1 MNALN
6 QPANTL
12 GPGDPPA
19 PAPSR
24 RTVALAAGLL
34 VLAALAAYWNTF
46 SAPFVFDDV
55 PGIIDNPSIRHLW
68 PLSTV
73 LQPLAIFGSAAG
85 RPVVNLSL
93 AINYAIGGTD
103 VRGYHALNLVFH
115 VLAALTLFGIVRRT
129 LRLSSGQALTGFVG
143 AHLAIDGRIGM
154 SAVARASCPW
164 IWVRPLDMGKM
175 PMPHAPSSIGRCA
188 QPASLPSDATLLAFA
203 VALLWMLHPL
213 QTESVTCVIQRTE
226 LLGGLFY
233 LLTLYSFIGAT
244 DAGASRYWQVACVGS
259 CLLGMAS
266 KEIMVST
273 PLMVWLYDRTF
284 VAGSFRAAWRQRSRL
299 YLALGSTWLPL
310 AYLVLGSGGRNGT
323 AGLGLGVTPWEYA
336 LTQCHAITL
345 YLRLAF
351 WPHPLVLDYGTAVVR
366 SLREVWPQATV
377 VLALLGLTIWAL
389 IRKPRSGFLG
399 FWFFAILAP
408 SSSVMPVV
416 SQTMAEHRMYLPLA
430 AVIVLLVLALH
441 VLAGRRSLAFLA
453 LVAIALGIVTIRR
466 NQVYRSVESV
476 WADTV
481 ARCPSNVRAYLSLGR
496 TLADSGRTAEA
507 ITEYKAAFRLRPDY
521 AEAHTDLGDILSK
534 AGRTEEAFQH
544 LTTALRL
551 KPDSAEAHLNLG
563 TALDRIGRT
572 AEAIAQYELAL
583 RLKPRLAE
591 AHNNLGSALLRSGR
605 TAEAIR
611 QIQEALGLKLEYAEA
626 HYNLANAFARAG
638 RLPEAMAEFAAG
650 YRLKPD
656 DTGARHTWANTLAGA
671 GHLPEALPQ
680 YETALKQAP
689 DDPELLYDYGNGL
702 GAAGRFPEA
711 ARAFTEAL
719 RLRPDYPEAHNNLGN
734 ALVMLGRVPEAIA
747 QYEAALR
754 LNPANASAH
763 NNFGLA
769 LARLGRMPEAAA
781 QFAAAVQLAPD
792 YREARENLARAQAAL
807 PGASP

>member
-1 MNALN
+1 MQHRRLVRMNALS
-6 QPANTL
+6 QPANPL
-12 GPGDPPA
+12 SPGDKPDPA
-19 PAPSR
+19 RTR
-24 RTVALAAGLL
+24 RAVALAAGLL

-55 PGIIDNPSIRHLW
+55 PGILDNPSIRHLW

-85 RPVVNLSL
+85 RPLVNLSL

-129 LRLSSGQALTGFVG
+129 LEHGGNGPILPRPAVNGTPENPGFRRPASLLALWQT
-143 AHLAIDGRIGM
+143 
-154 SAVARASCPW
+154 ARAS
-164 IWVRPLDMGKM
+164 
-175 PMPHAPSSIGRCA
+175 
-188 QPASLPSDATLLAFA
+188 SLPAINRSALSGATPFYLALA
-203 VALLWMLHPL
+203 IAIIWTVHPL

-233 LLTLYSFIGAT
+233 LLTLYCFIRST
-244 DAGASRYWQVACVGS
+244 DTEASPCWQVACVGS

-266 KEIMVST
+266 KEIMVSA
-273 PLMVWLYDRTF
+273 PLMVWMYDRTF

-299 YLALGSTWLPL
+299 YLALGSTWLLL

-336 LTQCHAITL
+336 LTQCRAIVL

-351 WPHPLVLDYGTAVVR
+351 WPHPLVLDYGTAVMR
-366 SLREVWPQATV
+366 SLGEVWWQATV

-399 FWFFAILAP
+399 VWFFAILAP

-430 AVIVLLVLALH
+430 AVIALAVLALH
-441 VLAGRRSLAFLA
+441 ALAGRRSLAILA
-453 LVAIALGIVTIRR
+453 LVAVALGGVTVKR
-466 NQVYRSVESV
+466 NQVYQSVESV

-481 ARCPSNVRAYLSLGR
+481 ARCPSNVRAHLSLGR
-496 TLADSGRTAEA
+496 TFAEAGRTAEGIA
-507 ITEYKAAFRLRPDY
+507 AYEAAFRLRPDY

-544 LTTALRL
+544 LATALRL

-572 AEAIAQYELAL
+572 AEAISQYELAL

-605 TAEAIR
+605 SADAIR
-611 QIQEALGLKLEYAEA
+611 QIQEALGLKLEYADA
-626 HYNLANAFARAG
+626 HYNLANALAHAD
-638 RLPEAMAEFAAG
+638 RLPEATAEFETG
-650 YRLKPD
+650 RRLKPN
-656 DTGARHTWANTLAGA
+656 DTNARHTWANTLAGT
-671 GHLPEALPQ
+671 GRLPEALAQ
-680 YETALKQAP
+680 YETALRQAP
-689 DDPELLYDYGNGL
+689 NDPELLYDYGNGL

-711 ARAFTEAL
+711 VRSYNEAL
-719 RLRPDYPEAHNNLGN
+719 QLKPDYPEAHNNLGN
-734 ALVMLGRVPEAIA
+734 ALVMLDRVPEAIA
-747 QYEAALR
+747 QYEASLR
-754 LNPANASAH
+754 LKPANASAH
-763 NNFGLA
+763 NNLGLA
-769 LARLGRMPEAAA
+769 LARLGRLQEAAA

-807 PGASP
+807 PGAPP

>member
-1 MNALN
+1 MQYRRLVRMNALS

-12 GPGDPPA
+12 SPSDRPVPA
-19 PAPSR
+19 RSR
-24 RTVALAAGLL
+24 RAVALAAGLL
-34 VLAALAAYWNTF
+34 ILAALAAYWNTF

-115 VLAALTLFGIVRRT
+115 VLAALTLLGIVRRT
-129 LRLSSGQALTGFVG
+129 LRLRSGHALAGFVG
-143 AHLAIDGRIGM
+143 AQACPFDKLRAPSLSRGCALKDDGRSK
-154 SAVARASCPW
+154 SA
-164 IWVRPLDMGKM
+164 PLPVD
-175 PMPHAPSSIGRCA
+175 
-188 QPASLPSDATLLAFA
+188 TLAFA
-203 VALLWMLHPL
+203 VAMLWMLHPL
-213 QTESVTCVIQRTE
+213 LTESVTCVIQRTE

-233 LLTLYSFIGAT
+233 LLTLYCFIRAT
-244 DAGASRYWQVACVGS
+244 DTGASPYWQVACVGS

-266 KEIMVST
+266 KEIMVSA

-284 VAGSFRAAWRQRSRL
+284 VAGSFRAAWQRRPRL
-299 YLALGSTWLPL
+299 YVALGSTWLLL

-336 LTQCHAITL
+336 LTQCRAIAL
-345 YLRLAF
+345 YLRLAI

-366 SLREVWPQATV
+366 SLGEVWWQATV

-389 IRKPRSGFLG
+389 TRKSRSGFLG
-399 FWFFAILAP
+399 VWFFAILAP

-430 AVIVLLVLALH
+430 AVIVLAVLALH
-441 VLAGRRSLAFLA
+441 ALVGRRSLAILA
-453 LVAIALGIVTIRR
+453 LLAVALGVVTVRR
-466 NQVYRSVESV
+466 NQVYHSVESV

-496 TLADSGRTAEA
+496 TLAEAGRTSEA
-507 ITEYKAAFRLRPDY
+507 IAEYEAAFRLRPDY

-551 KPDSAEAHLNLG
+551 KPESAEAHLNLG

-572 AEAIAQYELAL
+572 AEAIAQYERAL

-605 TAEAIR
+605 TADAIR
-611 QIQEALGLKLEYAEA
+611 QIQEALNLKLDYADA
-626 HYNLANAFARAG
+626 HYNLANALARAG
-638 RLPEAMAEFAAG
+638 RLPEAMTEFETG
-650 YRLKPD
+650 RRLKPD
-656 DTGARHTWANTLAGA
+656 DTGARHTWANTLAGT
-671 GHLPEALPQ
+671 GRLPEALAH
-680 YETALKQAP
+680 YETALRQAP

-711 ARAFTEAL
+711 VRAFTEAL
-719 RLRPDYPEAHNNLGN
+719 RLKPDYPEAHNNLGN
-734 ALVMLGRVPEAIA
+734 ALVMLDRVPEAIA
-747 QYEAALR
+747 QYEASLR
-754 LNPANASAH
+754 LKPENPSAH
-763 NNFGLA
+763 NNLGLA
-769 LARLGRMPEAAA
+769 LARLGRMQEAVA
-781 QFAAAVQLAPD
+781 QFAAAVRLAPD
-792 YREARENLARAQAAL
+792 YREARENLARAQAEL
-807 PGASP
+807 SGVPQKTER